1 MITTRRRRRSR
12 LDERRERPSTRHAG
26 RRQSEKLASG
36 ATVRLSPTQVIAA
49 DRRSRRARGIAFGLI
64 AVAVLGLGAYL
75 AGGVFLGQ
83 RDKTTVAN
91 AVPVRLSMA
100 GFDPKVINAK
110 AGATVNLDFW
120 NTDNAMHLDGGGVH
134 TFIMDDQHIYVKIPA
149 EARQAYRFTAPTTPG
164 DYDFYCNTCCGG
176 KESPTMH
183 GTLRVAA

>member
-1 MITTRRRRRSR
+1 MSAQKRHER
-12 LDERRERPSTRHAG
+12 LATEAAL
-26 RRQSEKLASG
+26 LA
-36 ATVRLSPTQVIAA
+36 V
-49 DRRSRRARGIAFGLI
+49 DRRSRRIRAAAFGLI
-64 AVAVLGLGAYL
+64 VVVILGVGLYL

-100 GFDPKVINAK
+100 GFDPKVITAK
-110 AGATVNLDFW
+110 AGSTVDLDFW

-134 TFIMDDQHIYVKIPA
+134 TFIMDDQDIYVKIPA
-149 EARQAYRFTAPTTPG
+149 EARKAFSFTAPTSPG

-183 GTLRVAA
+183 GILRVEA

>member
-1 MITTRRRRRSR
+1 MSTEQPRARHECREAERSAAR
-12 LDERRERPSTRHAG
+12 QTPRPSRA
-26 RRQSEKLASG
+26 EA
-36 ATVRLSPTQVIAA
+36 AA
-49 DRRSRRARGIAFGLI
+49 DERRSRRIRGAAFGLI
-64 AVAVLGLGAYL
+64 VVAVLGVGLYL

-91 AVPVRLSMA
+91 ALPVRLSMD
-100 GFDPKVINAK
+100 GFDPKIITAR

-149 EARQAYRFTAPTTPG
+149 EARQAFSFTAPMTPG

-176 KESPTMH
+176 KASPTMH
-183 GTLRVAA
+183 GTLRVEA